1 MAERDVLPLL
11 RERGLVKDVVD
22 ESGLRD
28 RLERGPIRLYLGV
41 DPTAPSLHIGNL
53 LQLMLVSWWKRAGHE
68 VVIILGGGTAMIGDP
83 SGKSS
88 VRKAPTLEQIEENL
102 RGQRPIIERFLG
114 EGVEILNNATWLCGL
129 GYVEFLRDVGRHF
142 SVNEMVAADTYA
154 QRLQNQQHLS
164 FVEFNYRLLQAYDF
178 LHLHRRH
185 GVELQVGGSDQW
197 GNCTAGVDLIRRETG
212 KPSWVLVT
220 PLVLNASG
228 QKMGKTEK
236 GALWMSADLCSPY
249 DYYQYWINVDD
260 RDVEQCLRFF
270 TWLEMDRVRELAALR
285 GAELR
290 EAKRVL
296 AYEATAIVHGKEEAE
311 RAAAAAR
318 ALFEGGPGADVPS
331 AELKRERLGDAMP
344 AFKLFV
350 DMGLVASGGEA
361 RRLGDQGG
369 LVVAGTAVPAMTPV
383 TPASFVDGALMLR
396 VGKKRHMRVL
406 LVD

>member
-22 ESGLRD
+22 EVGLKE
-28 RLERGPIRLYLGV
+28 RLGRGPIRLYLGV

-68 VVIILGGGTAMIGDP
+68 VVIILGAGTAMIGDP

-88 VRKAPTLEQIEENL
+88 VRKAPTLEQIDTNL

-114 EGVEILNNATWLCGL
+114 EGVEILNNADWLCGL
-129 GYVEFLRDVGRHF
+129 GYIEFLRDVGRHF

-154 QRLQNQQHLS
+154 QRLQSQQHLS

-236 GALWMSADLCSPY
+236 GALWMSADLCSPF

-285 GAELR
+285 GADLR

-296 AYEATAIVHGKEEAE
+296 AYEATAIVHGRDEAD

-318 ALFEGGPGADVPS
+318 ALFDGGPGADVPT
-331 AELKRERLGDAMP
+331 AELRRERLGDAMP

-350 DMGLVASGGEA
+350 ELGLVASGGEA

-383 TPASFVDGALMLR
+383 TASSFVDGALMLR
-396 VGKKRHMRVL
+396 VGKKRHLRVL